1 MNFDTIYLVFV
12 ICAIFLSFFFVV
24 RMGWIS
30 QQYKDMIW
38 EDWSKYKRLIPFNK
52 ALLKFWIWNIDKL
65 VEDKK

>member
-24 RMGWIS
+24 RMGWVS

-52 ALLKFWIWNIDKL
+52 VLLKFWIWNIDKL